1 MKNGCRE
8 MSLGRNEILI
18 NVFN

>member
-1 MKNGCRE
+1 
-8 MSLGRNEILI
+8 MSLGRNDILI